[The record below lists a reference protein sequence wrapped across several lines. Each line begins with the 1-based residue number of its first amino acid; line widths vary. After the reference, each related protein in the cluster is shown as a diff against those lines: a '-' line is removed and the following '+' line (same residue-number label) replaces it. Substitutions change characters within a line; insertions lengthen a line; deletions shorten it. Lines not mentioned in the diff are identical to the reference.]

1 MGLFARYLEE
11 QGFPTTTL
19 SISRG
24 LTRRVLP
31 PRPLLVTNPRGQTVG
46 AAHDR
51 TQQRQR
57 VETALGLLHAVR
69 EGGTIVEEQPENEP
83 SDS

>member
-1 MGLFARYLEE
+1 MVLDDSPAIRQADL
-11 QGFPTTTL
+11 
-19 SISRG
+19 ISHG

-31 PRPLLVTNPRGQTVG
+31 PRSLLLTNPRGQTVG
-46 AAHDR
+46 APYDR
-51 TQQRQR
+51 AQQRRR

-69 EGGTIVEEQPENEP
+69 EGGTIVEEQPENES